1 MRIHRRITMLKPRLV
16 QVGTFAVLAVAVT
29 APRGALLAQG
39 AQSVQGG
46 QPTVQLAFGYECDDR
61 FLVRNDGAQT
71 VTVEYGVSGAQQRS
85 SLDLKGNEAME
96 LASTS
101 NEPLELW
108 VGGKLVATERKGNVP
123 CEAQNT
129 AVVVRPIMGQDY
141 GTYVEPAYYAAPVV
155 YVRPIYGYGYGYGYD
170 YGYGYGYGYGYRPT
184 VRVVAPFVSQFGGG
198 YAGHGRAVN
207 GAGYRGDQGRGSGR
221 GVRVGEPARVA
232 HVSGSGYAPRA
243 GGSGY
248 APRAG
253 GSGYAPRAGGSG
265 YAPRAGGSGY
275 APRAGGSGQA
285 PRAGGSGH
293 APRAGGSG
301 QAPRAGGSGRGEHS
315 GGTARGAQAGN
326 HGHHG

>member
-1 MRIHRRITMLKPRLV
+1 MLKPRLV
-16 QVGTFAVLAVAVT
+16 QVGTLAVLAVAVT

-71 VTVEYGVSGAQQRS
+71 VTVEYGVSGAPQRS
-85 SLDLKGNEAME
+85 SLDLKGNEAIE
-96 LASTS
+96 LASTT

-108 VGGKLVATERKGNVP
+108 VAGKLVATERKGNIP
-123 CEAQNT
+123 CDAPNEAPNPE
-129 AVVVRPIMGQDY
+129 VVVRPIVGQEY

-155 YVRPIYGYGYGYGYD
+155 YVRPIYGYGYD

-221 GVRVGEPARVA
+221 GVRVGEPARVS

-285 PRAGGSGH
+285 PRAGGSG
-293 APRAGGSG
+293 RG
-301 QAPRAGGSGRGEHS
+301 QHS
-315 GGTARGAQAGN
+315 GGTAKGAQAGN